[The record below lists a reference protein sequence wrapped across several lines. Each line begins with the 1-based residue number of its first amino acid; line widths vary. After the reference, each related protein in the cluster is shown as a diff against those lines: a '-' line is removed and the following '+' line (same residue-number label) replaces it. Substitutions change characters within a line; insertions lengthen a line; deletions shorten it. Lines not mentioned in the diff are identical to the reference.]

1 MAGQPPSD
9 EYWQE
14 EIDAAAEGRREFEA
28 YDGDEYFIRSWVD
41 EETSRDKAIQEIQE
55 PFTLS
60 VLLSLNGLECILAD
74 KYAAAGLKKLLI
86 DRHPGILADL
96 AAYAHRKKP
105 KGKPG
110 PRPKDGQ
117 YKQDKAVELRKRGLS
132 EGKIAFILY
141 GDASKRNRVSAILSQ
156 ARKKADPPR
165 VEARKAVRGQ

>member
-1 MAGQPPSD
+1 MFDQPPTD
-9 EYWQE
+9 EDFQE

-28 YDGDEYFIRSWVD
+28 YQGDEYFIRSWVD
-41 EETSRDKAIQEIQE
+41 EETTRDKAIQEIQE

-74 KYAAAGLKKLLI
+74 KYATAGLKKLLI
-86 DRHPGILADL
+86 QRPPGILGDL

-117 YKQDKAVELRKRGLS
+117 YLQDKIVELKKKTGLS
-132 EGKIAFILY
+132 
-141 GDASKRNRVSAILSQ
+141 D
-156 ARKKADPPR
+156 
-165 VEARKAVRGQ
+165 